1 METVVR
7 IHAAL
12 ANTVWIFF
20 LALSL
25 RGYYRA
31 IRQMGVD
38 SSFLGALIIAEG
50 LYLLQGVLG
59 VALWVGGNSVNVSR
73 MTMHVLYGVFAVVF
87 LPFLFTYQ
95 RGDDSNRAQWVY
107 ALGLLFLFGIAL
119 RAGYTGT

>member
-1 METVVR
+1 MDNIAQGWLIVDGHEVGGDGIVEGD
-7 IHAAL
+7 
-12 ANTVWIFF
+12 FF
-20 LALSL
+20 
-25 RGYYRA
+25 GCEP
-31 IRQMGVD
+31 Q
-38 SSFLGALIIAEG
+38 FLGALIIAEG
-50 LYLLQGVLG
+50 LYVLQGVLG